1 MSDDDG
7 FQVIEGDLPGGKVDF
22 NTCVMIGMITCNKLL
37 AHINDVPPGLH
48 QMAIELKEDDLKPNR
63 FNYISAVDA
72 IEITLAHIIEDDK
85 QFKKEFGE
93 LESKDFKDDVALAK
107 AKHRILVRVM
117 ARNGLLPLQ
126 VM

>member
-7 FQVIEGDLPGGKVDF
+7 FSVVEGDTPGGKVDF

-37 AHINDVPPGLH
+37 ARINDVPPGLH
-48 QMAIELKEDDLKPNR
+48 QMATDLSDDDLKPNR
-63 FNYISAVDA
+63 LNYVSAVDA
-72 IEITLAHIIEDDK
+72 IEITLTHYIEDDK
-85 QFKKEFGE
+85 NASAELKKIT
-93 LESKDFKDDVALAK
+93 ESDKTDVVVLAK
-107 AKHRILVRVM
+107 MKHRVMIKIM